1 MSLKNIFEMYCKLYD
16 FDPDEV
22 YFRMNFDMELLMNNG
37 ESQTNGTCCRVE
49 WTNRAQGELKDRIVS
64 LWLLMSSE
72 ERQELFENVRGLNV
86 TLDNKKSR

>member
-1 MSLKNIFEMYCKLYD
+1 MSLKNIFELYCNLYD

-22 YFRMNFDMELLMNNG
+22 YFRMTFDMELLMNNG
-37 ESQTNGTCCRVE
+37 ESQTNGTCHRVE
-49 WTNRAQGELKDRIVS
+49 WTNRVQGVLKDRIVS

-72 ERQELFENVRGLNV
+72 ERQELFENVRSLNV